1 MKNTLLIA
9 FLEALDSDDDATFN
23 IEHYTDVPKGVQ
35 KPKPDPLAG
44 RYANLTR
51 RRVQELLPKLQ
62 ARNEAGAGIFIARNQ
77 CDGHRSEKA
86 ISRVRGVHA
95 DMDDVSSKELADLI
109 GLLQPSI
116 VVESSPGRFQLYWQ
130 LSEGEYLEPAE
141 AKAIN
146 QCLASQHGADPAAVD
161 VSRLLRLP
169 GFKHMKYRSEGRTP
183 MVTATC
189 HAITYT
195 AEEIRQAFPPIP
207 SANQVPMKPI
217 QAALSGTP
225 PKQLPSHLAAIAG
238 SVAAAYPQLWT
249 GDWANAIRAS
259 GEIGYPSQ
267 SEADLA
273 LAGHITRAC
282 RGSGIGEESLAE
294 AVEALFSSAPVGM
307 TGKWHERPDYC
318 IRTISKAMSSP
329 HVVPNTNAQSGIVLQ
344 SYGDI
349 RNAKAFA
356 QIACGQF
363 LYIATRDR
371 WLSWSQD
378 KWRLCEKDEHVAMA
392 KDVCGQILNAAS
404 DVFGQDQERGK
415 RLIHEAM
422 AAHNLSRITAMLKL
436 TVSEPDMAT
445 TDRELDGDPYLL
457 GVSNGVI
464 DLRTGLHWFNR
475 PDLRITR
482 YCNAQFDTDPKCNRW
497 LAFLDQIFM
506 GDVDTIDCIQRLL
519 GCTLLGLSDE
529 EILIICYG
537 HGSNGKSVFS
547 NVIHNIMGGYSIT
560 APPSLL
566 TARRQDDTGPRNDL
580 AALAGARYVS
590 INEMQAGDRLD
601 EQVVKMLAGR
611 EPISARFLHQ
621 EFFEFMPSFTPWLRT
636 NHKPIVT
643 GLDDGIWRR
652 LVLLPFEQKFDGDSK
667 DPNLEHKLLA
677 ERDGILMW
685 MVEGAKL
692 YLQSGICM
700 SPRMRMEMGTYRTE
714 SDLLGE
720 FLSDQ
725 TTTRADGKTNQGR
738 LYTAYREWCQGCGV
752 RPLSKKT
759 FTQRLAERGYPEGK
773 SGKNRYY
780 CGLIIAVT
788 AVLSSTQDGVDR
800 IEGILGNS
808 LHGNLSKEKT
818 PNSPT
823 SCPTCPDDIVT
834 EGASDD

>member
-1 MKNTLLIA
+1 MKNTPLIA
-9 FLEALDSDDDATFN
+9 FLDALDSGSDATFN
-23 IEHYTDVPKGVQ
+23 IEHYTDVPKGAS
-35 KPKPDPLAG
+35 KPKPDGLLG

-51 RRVQELLPKLQ
+51 RRVEKLLPQLQ
-62 ARNEAGAGIFIARNQ
+62 EKNEEGAAIYIARNEFN
-77 CDGHRSEKA
+77 GHRELGT

-95 DMDDVSSKELADLI
+95 DMDDVSAPQLAGLI
-109 GLLQPSI
+109 GLLHPSI
-116 VVESSPGRFQLYWQ
+116 VVESSPDRYQLYWQ
-130 LSEGEYLEPAE
+130 LSDGELLEPAE

-146 QCLASQHGADPAAVD
+146 QCLASRHGADPAAVD
-161 VSRLLRLP
+161 VARLLRLP
-169 GFKHMKYRSEGRTP
+169 GFKHMKYRSQGRTP
-183 MVTATC
+183 MVTAVC
-189 HAITYT
+189 HGIAYT
-195 AEEIRQAFPPIP
+195 AEEIRRAFPPVLIAKGITP
-207 SANQVPMKPI
+207 SPR
-217 QAALSGTP
+217 QAALAGTP
-225 PKQLPSHLAAIAG
+225 PKQLPNHLAGISD
-238 SVAAAYPQLWT
+238 SVATAYPRLWT

-294 AVEALFSSAPVGM
+294 AAEEVFSSAPVGM
-307 TGKWHERPDYC
+307 TGKWHERPDY
-318 IRTISKAMSSP
+318 RTRTLSKAMSSTP
-329 HVVPNTNAQSGIVLQ
+329 IMPSTNSQSGLVLQ
-344 SYGDI
+344 SHGDI

-356 QIACGQF
+356 QVACGQF

-371 WLSWSQD
+371 WLSWSQE
-378 KWRLCEKDEHVAMA
+378 KWQLCEKDEHVAMA

-415 RLIHEAM
+415 RLIQEAM

-436 TVSEPDMAT
+436 TASEPDMAT
-445 TDRELDGDPYLL
+445 TDRELDRDPYLL

-482 YCNAQFDTDPKCNRW
+482 YCNAQFDADPKCNRW

-506 GDVDTIDCIQRLL
+506 GDVETIDCVQRLL

-636 NHKPIVT
+636 NHKPIIT

-725 TTTRADGKTNQGR
+725 TTTGADGKTNQGT
-738 LYTAYREWCQGCGV
+738 LYTSYREWCQGCGV

-808 LHGNLSKEKT
+808 LHGNLSEEKT

-834 EGASDD
+834 EGGSDD